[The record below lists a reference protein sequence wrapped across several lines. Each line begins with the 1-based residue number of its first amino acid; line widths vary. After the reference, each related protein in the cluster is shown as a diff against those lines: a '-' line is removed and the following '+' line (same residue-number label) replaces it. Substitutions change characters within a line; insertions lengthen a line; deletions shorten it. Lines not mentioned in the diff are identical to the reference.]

1 MYGMMTKVDSE
12 TVTTK
17 MGEFDCDVL
26 QRVDGSQTMKIWVA
40 KDPSILVK
48 VEMDVTEQGQ
58 TMKAVGLVDTNMLQD
73 TEPVPDQGSGRFVA
87 STDPAVG
94 DFVVTYGWY
103 EIDGKR
109 VEQTITKTVNE
120 VSGGLVTYEEE
131 RDDGSVT
138 MVNGVSIREFLD
150 MSYIPDGIADT
161 STAGRP
167 ERNTP
172 EATTVESL
180 SHARTR

>member
-103 EIDGKR
+103 EI
-109 VEQTITKTVNE
+109 E
-120 VSGGLVTYEEE
+120 
-131 RDDGSVT
+131 GSV
-138 MVNGVSIREFLD
+138 S
-150 MSYIPDGIADT
+150 S
-161 STAGRP
+161 RP
-167 ERNTP
+167 
-172 EATTVESL
+172 S
-180 SHARTR
+180 